1 MKKAQL
7 EAIGLVIIVILIIV
21 GLLIFLMLSTSPQ
34 TDKYTPTLLQI
45 KANNLRN
52 ALLKTTLSPDCNVED
67 EVISCIQTQSPVC
80 LSDCSQVRNMILTS
94 ISKTLD
100 EKDGYELLITSSANQ
115 SFLKTNRYDFTN
127 CISASSSNL
136 KDDIDFNLK
145 LCRE

>member
-7 EAIGLVIIVILIIV
+7 EAVGLVVIVILIIA

-34 TDKYTPTLLQI
+34 TDKYTSTLLQT

-52 ALLKTTLSPDCNVED
+52 TILKTTLSPNCNVED
-67 EVISCIQTQSPVC
+67 EIISCIQTQTPVC
-80 LSDCSQVRNMILTS
+80 LSDCSKVRDMLLTS

-100 EKDGYELLITSSANQ
+100 EKDGYELSITSSANQ
-115 SFLKTNRYDFTN
+115 SFLKANRYDYPN
-127 CISASSSNL
+127 CISASTSNL
-136 KDDIDFNLK
+136 RDDIDFNLK